1 MGTEIVEKE
10 EKFVLPERK
19 VTVRYIMRKR
29 GMAANVND
37 DHVIAGGMLNTAERE
52 YCVPLNRNG
61 YMVNILTK
69 AEKDFLESH
78 EGINRDLSVY
88 SSKDFWEKRRVK
100 LIKGDNILDLSN
112 PIDYINYKILLSN
125 KDFIAPSLAEKNN
138 KLTYQYVIIDEG
150 EERELQKQ
158 SFNYKK
164 KAFKLYSNIENS
176 EEILRGILRIVN
188 KRPVSKE
195 SSLEWLQGE
204 VEKIIDTNAKV
215 FVELI
220 EDPIYEYKI
229 LLAQATEKGLVIT
242 QNQRY
247 ATAEGIE
254 LSEPGQIASFDNAV
268 KYLADPKNQELADIL
283 KAKLNV

>member
-1 MGTEIVEKE
+1 MGTETMEK
-10 EKFVLPERK
+10 KFTLPQRK
-19 VTVRYIMRKR
+19 VTVRYIMRKK

-52 YCVPLNRNG
+52 FCVPLSRNG
-61 YMVNILTK
+61 YLTNVLTK
-69 AEKDFLESH
+69 EEKDFLESH
-78 EGINRDLSVY
+78 EGLNRDLSVY

-100 LIKGDNILDLSN
+100 LFKGDNILDLSN
-112 PIDYINYKILLSN
+112 PIDYIDYKILLSN
-125 KDFIAPSLAEKNN
+125 RDFIAPSLSEKNN
-138 KLTYQYVIIDEG
+138 KLTYQFVIVDEG
-150 EERELQKQ
+150 EERQMQKQ
-158 SFNYKK
+158 TFNYKK

-176 EEILRGILRIVN
+176 EEILRGVLRIIN

-195 SSLEWLQGE
+195 STLEWLQSE
-204 VEKIIDTNAKV
+204 VEKIIDDNAKA

-229 LLAQATEKGLVIT
+229 LLAQAVEKGLVIS

-254 LSEPGQIASFDNAV
+254 LSDPGQIASFDNAV

-283 KAKLNV
+283 KAKLSK